1 MIGENNI
8 IQQIFED
15 KNVIDHKT
23 TIEYVQDLMKTYYST
38 LNNEE
43 GEKAYLNNEDFRVLT
58 GPTYLRPNEVGM
70 VLSNP
75 KIRVGGCKRELY
87 LKVHGAAKEDKD
99 LSEIETIERNN
110 FIKEQW
116 LNKFEFCKIIGEHEN
131 DEEKMIFSTTFK
143 SYEKNYIMDYK
154 KDKKYTLLIK
164 PVNDT
169 TYSVRDTIWPSNP
182 MINPKMMYIH
192 LPEAVVLMYYYKAPV
207 KIIYV
212 GKNNTEMFQEF
223 NIGTKSDKVTVNGVP
238 LEFTSISAFVT
249 EIENT
254 RDILKGNKIPPRD
267 FNIEQVL
274 DAQTIN
280 EMLDLNIINNRTA
293 NGLLRGDLYTDF
305 QCNSCKYFNLCK
317 TIGAGWKTYQ
327 K

>member
-1 MIGENNI
+1 MIKENNI
-8 IQQIFED
+8 IQQIYKDENMVD
-15 KNVIDHKT
+15 TKT
-23 TIEYVQDLMKTYYST
+23 TIEYVQDLMKMYYST

-43 GEKAYLNNEDFRVLT
+43 GEKAYLNNEDFRILT

-75 KIRVGGCKRELY
+75 NIRVGGCRRELY
-87 LKVHGAAKEDKD
+87 LKINGAIKEDKD

-110 FIKEQW
+110 LIKQQW
-116 LNKFEFCKIIGEHEN
+116 LDKFNFCKVLGEYE
-131 DEEKMIFSTTFK
+131 DSEEKMCFSTTFR
-143 SYEKNYIMDYK
+143 SFEKNYIMDYK
-154 KDKKYTLLIK
+154 KNKKYTLLIK

-169 TYSVRDTIWPSNP
+169 AYSVRDTIWPSNP
-182 MINPKMMYIH
+182 MMQPKMMYIH
-192 LPEAVVLMYYYKAPV
+192 LPEAVALMYYYKAPV
-207 KIIYV
+207 KLIYV

-223 NIGTKSDKVTVNGVP
+223 NIGAKSDKVTINGAP
-238 LEFTSISAFVT
+238 LEFTSLSTFIT

-254 RDILKGNKIPPRD
+254 RDIIKGDKIPPRD

-293 NGLLRGDLYTDF
+293 SGLLRGDRYTDF
-305 QCNSCKYFNLCK
+305 KCQSCKYFNLCK
-317 TIGAGWKTYQ
+317 TIGEGWKPYQ